1 MMIKINF
8 ELLDKVFFGDW
19 SDGTDGTGRSD
30 LCVESRHPEIEIDT
44 MGDKQIHIFSV

>member
-30 LCVESRHPEIEIDT
+30 LCVESRHPEIEIDA
-44 MGDKQIHIFSV
+44 MGDKQIHIFGV